1 VGKIRSRLLI
11 AVVASALVA
20 GCGILPRVAQQT
32 TAAAIAP
39 VASTARVVSRSLEAT
54 SRNLAASSLA
64 AQRTSR
70 QVAMK
75 TSQAKSAARA
85 ASQRRKEA
93 ERLTKR
99 NQKITEH
106 LAESEV
112 KPEPFDV
119 LAPAVLAQLSV
130 DQAALQRAAQQEAF
144 DAPVGETIF
153 WEDSGRTG
161 TAMAEDEKPMG
172 SFVCRTFLQTVRLDV
187 NEESG
192 RLLACKSP
200 DGVWESAARRAEFV
214 P

>member
-1 VGKIRSRLLI
+1 MGKFRFSLLI
-11 AVVASALVA
+11 AVIAAAFVSA
-20 GCGILPRVAQQT
+20 CGILPRVAQQT

-39 VASTARVVSRSLEAT
+39 VASTARVVAHSLEAT
-54 SRNLAASSLA
+54 SRNLAATSVA

-70 QVAMK
+70 QVAMNA
-75 TSQAKSAARA
+75 SQAKSAARA
-85 ASQRRKEA
+85 ASARRKQA
-93 ERLTKR
+93 ERLAER
-99 NQKITEH
+99 NKKIKEH

-112 KPEPFDV
+112 KTEPFDV
-119 LAPAVLAQLSV
+119 LAPAVLAQLSE

-161 TAMAEDEKPMG
+161 TAMAEDETPMG
-172 SFVCRTFLQTVRLDV
+172 SFVCRTFFQTVRLDV

-192 RLLACKSP
+192 RLLACRSP
-200 DGVWESAARRAEFV
+200 DGVWESAARREEFI